1 MSEPTIDRTRLPTLA
16 QMRDAGFGAASK
28 AGATVN
34 ELRHEA
40 RALRDE
46 KNTLLAAKV
55 ETFTEANEKQRRLDG
70 IQARLDAKMAEVRE
84 AEATC
89 DAARERANASAQLYD
104 RCADFL
110 GVAR

>member
-1 MSEPTIDRTRLPTLA
+1 VSEPTIDRTRLPILA
-16 QMRDAGFGAASK
+16 QMKDAGFGAASK
-28 AGATVN
+28 ADAVVTD
-34 ELRHEA
+34 LRHEA

-55 ETFTEANEKQRRLDG
+55 ETFTEGNEKKRRLDG
-70 IQARLDAKMAEVRE
+70 IQARLDAKMAEIHE
-84 AEATC
+84 AEATR

-110 GVAR
+110 GVSA